1 MQLGKAILAAALAAA
16 ITTAAWADALTDRA
30 RQLLR
35 NQQHKQAYDLLLPQE
50 PTRAGDPEFDYLLGI
65 AAIDSGDPERGIF
78 ALERVLALQPNNHVA
93 RAEIARA
100 YLAVGER
107 QAARREFETV
117 RRQQIPEDA
126 RASIDRYLSAIA
138 AADVTQIRGY
148 MEVAFG
154 YDSNVNSATAQSQI
168 AIPSLGGLVFN
179 ITSGNRRDSPFGSFS
194 GGANFTRKLGESFAV
209 IGGASAYFKANPFE
223 DAFDTYTW
231 DANLGGRL
239 AAGKEAFTLAA
250 QFQEFGVDFA
260 RYRDAAGVVA
270 QWQHNYHE
278 RRQATLYAQYT
289 DLGYPTQPI
298 RDAERGVLGIAYG
311 SALTAAEYSPVI
323 YASVYGGQEREKADN
338 VPHLG
343 HDLAGVRLGGQFRL
357 GTGFNAFANA
367 SYERRLYGGTE
378 PLFLVRREDNQYDV
392 SLGVTYLLRAAT
404 TLIGQISH
412 TTNDSNVVLND
423 FDRTLVSVALRVNF

>member
-1 MQLGKAILAAALAAA
+1 VGLGKTILAAVLSAV
-16 ITTAAWADALTDRA
+16 TTCAFADALTDRA
-30 RQLLR
+30 KQLLGAR
-35 NQQHKQAYDLLLPQE
+35 QHKQAYDLLLPQE
-50 PTRAGDPEFDYLLGI
+50 PNRAGDPEFDYLLGI
-65 AAIDSGDPERGIF
+65 AAIDAGDPERGIF

-100 YLAVGER
+100 YLAVGEKE
-107 QAARREFETV
+107 AARREFETV

-126 RASIDRYLSAIA
+126 KASIDRYLSAIA
-138 AADVTQIRGY
+138 ASDITQVRGY

-154 YDSNVNSATAQSQI
+154 YDSNVNSATAQNQI
-168 AIPSLGGLVFN
+168 AVPSLGGLLFN
-179 ITSGNRRDSPFGSFS
+179 ISSGNRRDSPFGSFS
-194 GGANFTRKLGESFAV
+194 GGANFTRKVGESFAV
-209 IGGASAYFKANPFE
+209 IGGASAFMKANPFE

-239 AAGKEAFTLAA
+239 TSGKNAFTLAG

-260 RYRDAAGVVA
+260 RYREAAGLVA

-278 RRQATLYAQYT
+278 RRQSSIYAQFT
-289 DLGYPTQPI
+289 DLKYPTQPI

-311 SALTAAEYSPVI
+311 TALTNAEYSPVI
-323 YASVYGGQEREKADN
+323 FASVYGGQEREKADG

-343 HDLAGVRLGGQFRL
+343 HDLAGIRLGGQMRL
-357 GTGFNAFANA
+357 GTGINAFANA
-367 SYERRLYGGTE
+367 SFERRLYGGTE
-378 PLFLVRREDNQYDV
+378 PLFLVRRADEQYDV
-392 SLGVTYLLRAAT
+392 SVGVTYLLRAAT

-412 TTNDSNVVLND
+412 TSNDSNVVLND